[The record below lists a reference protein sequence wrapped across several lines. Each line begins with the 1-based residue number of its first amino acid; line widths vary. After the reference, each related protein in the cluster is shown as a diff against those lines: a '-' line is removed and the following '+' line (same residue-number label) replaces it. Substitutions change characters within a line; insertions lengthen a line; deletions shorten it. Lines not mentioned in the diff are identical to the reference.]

1 MRIEFLLRVQSYV
14 RYVRIVHRIVRHSEI
29 IFEIPVVFPILNI
42 KLFSKYINGEV
53 FKLLVCD

>member
-1 MRIEFLLRVQSYV
+1 MRLFRSLCGSTDQCG
-14 RYVRIVHRIVRHSEI
+14 IVHRIVRHSEI

-42 KLFSKYINGEV
+42 KRFAKYINVEV